1 MILPLSTALPF
12 SHSNEGE
19 IYGESFI
26 SMKDVHSLLK
36 NESKSASL
44 SRDVLKR
51 HLGAGC
57 LGCLP
62 FKVKEM
68 GMLSQIMME

>member
-1 MILPLSTALPF
+1 MILPLSTALHV
-12 SHSNEGE
+12 SHSNVGE
-19 IYGESFI
+19 ISGESFI

-44 SRDVLKR
+44 NRDVLKR

-57 LGCLP
+57 LGCLL
-62 FKVKEM
+62 FKVEET
-68 GMLSQIMME
+68 GAW